1 MAKGFVPDHRV
12 ASVGELDEAFLQ
24 KNGIR
29 GLIVDLDNTLALPDD
44 MEPTGEARRFAARMK
59 AVGIPVVVVSNNCE
73 ARVSGFCKK
82 LSLDYVYKSGKP
94 YGRGIR
100 RAIAKTGLA
109 REDVALVGD
118 QLVTDV
124 LAASVNG
131 IRCILTEPIVLET
144 GFFFRIKRSFE
155 SLIDRKR
162 RNMKC
167 SRKI

>member
-82 LSLDYVYKSGKP
+82 LSLDYV
-94 YGRGIR
+94 
-100 RAIAKTGLA
+100 
-109 REDVALVGD
+109 
-118 QLVTDV
+118 
-124 LAASVNG
+124 
-131 IRCILTEPIVLET
+131 
-144 GFFFRIKRSFE
+144 
-155 SLIDRKR
+155 
-162 RNMKC
+162 
-167 SRKI
+167 